1 LKVLHFFKTYYPETM
16 GGVEQVIFQLAEGGA
31 KHGICSEVLSLSK
44 RGASRNIPLEGHLTH
59 TSKLDLHVASTG
71 FSVSAFRDFA
81 ELAKKADI
89 INYHFPWPFMDAV
102 HYVSRIH
109 KPTVVSY
116 HSDIVKQ
123 KTLLKLYQPLMHGFL
138 ARVDCIVAS
147 SPKYMESSSVL
158 QRFKDK
164 VTVIPIGLDRNT
176 YPHVSSEKLSYW
188 KALLPERFFLF
199 VGALR
204 YYKGLDYLLEAA
216 CKARFPIAI
225 VGQGPMES
233 ELKAKA
239 KQLGITN
246 IHFLGGLP
254 DVDKTAL
261 LMLCYGLVFPSHLR
275 SEAFGISLLEAAMFG
290 KPLISCEIGTGTTYI
305 NIAGET
311 GLVIPPCDSDA
322 LAQAMITLWEN
333 PEESKAMGRRAEL
346 RFEQLFTA
354 ERMVESY
361 AKVYRSLLSKWEK

>member
-1 LKVLHFFKTYYPETM
+1 MDVVHF
-16 GGVEQVIFQLAEGGA
+16 
-31 KHGICSEVLSLSK
+31 
-44 RGASRNIPLEGHLTH
+44 
-59 TSKLDLHVASTG
+59 
-71 FSVSAFRDFA
+71 
-81 ELAKKADI
+81 
-89 INYHFPWPFMDAV
+89 
-102 HYVSRIH
+102 VSRIR

-123 KTLLKLYQPLMHGFL
+123 KTLLKLYQPLMNGFL
-138 ARVDCIVAS
+138 GSVDRIVAS
-147 SPKYMESSSVL
+147 SPKYIESSATL

-164 VTVIPIGLDRNT
+164 VTVIPIGLDKNT
-176 YPHVSSEKLSYW
+176 YPHVPTAKLRYW
-188 KALLPERFFLF
+188 RAQLGERFFLF

-225 VGQGPMES
+225 LGQGPMEV

-239 KQLGITN
+239 IKLGLTD

-261 LMLCYGLVFPSHLR
+261 LMLCCGLVFPSHLR

-311 GLVIPPCDSDA
+311 GLVVPPCDPDA
-322 LAQAMITLWEN
+322 LANAMITLWEN
-333 PEESKAMGRRAEL
+333 PEKSNAMGRSAAL
-346 RFEQLFTA
+346 RFEKVFTA
-354 ERMVESY
+354 ERMVNSY
-361 AKVYRSLLSKWEK
+361 ANVYQSLLR

>member
-1 LKVLHFFKTYYPETM
+1 MKVLHFFKTYYPQTM
-16 GGVEQVIFQLAEGGA
+16 GGIEQVIFQLAEGGRE
-31 KHGICSEVLSLSK
+31 HGVTAQVLSLSAH
-44 RGASRNIPLEGHLTH
+44 GAARNVKVGGHFAH
-59 TSKLDLHVASTG
+59 TSKLDLHLASTG
-71 FSVSAFRDFA
+71 FSTSAFKDFT
-81 ELAKKADI
+81 ELAKDVDI
-89 INYHFPWPFMDAV
+89 INYHFPWPFMDIV
-102 HYVSRIH
+102 HFASRIR

-138 ARVDCIVAS
+138 GSVNRIVAS
-147 SPKYMESSSVL
+147 SPKYIESSSTL
-158 QRFKDK
+158 QKFKDK

-176 YPHVSSEKLSYW
+176 YPHVSSEKLGCW
-188 KALLPERFFLF
+188 KDKLGSRFFLF

-216 CKARFPIAI
+216 RTARFPIAI
-225 VGQGPMES
+225 LGQGPMEA

-239 KQLGITN
+239 VRLGLSN

-275 SEAFGISLLEAAMFG
+275 SEAFGISLLEAAMFS

-311 GLVIPPCDSDA
+311 GLVVPPCNSEA

-333 PEESKAMGRRAEL
+333 PEESSAMGRRAAL
-346 RFEQLFTA
+346 RFEQVFTA
-354 ERMVESY
+354 ERMVDSY
-361 AKVYRSLLSKWEK
+361 TEVYRSLLK